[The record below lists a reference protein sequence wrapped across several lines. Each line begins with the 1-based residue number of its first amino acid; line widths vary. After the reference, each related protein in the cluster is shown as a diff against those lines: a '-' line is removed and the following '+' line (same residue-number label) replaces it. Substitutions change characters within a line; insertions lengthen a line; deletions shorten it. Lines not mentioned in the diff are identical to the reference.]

1 MAKSNSSTPVYAR
14 SNGQKV
20 AIATMN
26 ENHLRNVLTRY
37 VNGGKANGRKTTWQS
52 ATTGKKVSI
61 GSMNVGYL
69 RNALAS
75 VVDSKGNFTNGTT
88 LKTPSKRRTS
98 KSSR

>member
-26 ENHLRNVLTRY
+26 ENHLRNVLTNY
-37 VNGGKANGRKTTWQS
+37 VNNGNPKGRKTTWTS
-52 ATTGKKVSI
+52 SDGKRTSI
-61 GSMNVGYL
+61 ASMNVGYL

-75 VVDSKGNFTNGTT
+75 IV
-88 LKTPSKRRTS
+88 TPSGKFRTS
-98 KSSR
+98 KSSI

>member
-20 AIATMN
+20 AIASMN
-26 ENHLRNVLTRY
+26 ENHLRNVLKQY
-37 VNGGKANGRKTTWQS
+37 VNNGKPNGHKSTWTS
-52 ATTGKKVSI
+52 SDGSRTSI
-61 GSMNVGYL
+61 DSMNVGYL

-75 VVDSKGNFTNGTT
+75 VV
-88 LKTPSKRRTS
+88 TPSGKFRTS

>member
-1 MAKSNSSTPVYAR
+1 MAKSTSSTPVYAR

-37 VNGGKANGRKTTWQS
+37 VNGGKANGRKTTWAS
-52 ATTGKKVSI
+52 TTTGKKVSI

-75 VVDSKGNFTNGTT
+75 VVDSKGNFSNGTT
-88 LKTPSKRRTS
+88 LNSPTRRKTTRTS
-98 KSSR
+98 R